1 MPHRFTRRVAASLTV
16 VAGTLCLT
24 GCTLPFSTVVA
35 TSTVAPTPLPAAPS
49 VVRPPLVQSGPPPA
63 LANTGSHWAPMLA
76 SMLTYGQWLMANPGM
91 GVTATVA
98 TAGCPL
104 TDLLTTRIA
113 DLAAEGWR
121 LAPAPLTISS
131 LGVPSRLASGQT
143 TVDLQVVASRGTET
157 VVDATG
163 QPASGIAALPPAT
176 FDISLN
182 LGGDGRW
189 RLCTAAPAEPVQ
201 RPDGSLDSSPS
212 LL

>member
-143 TVDLQVVASRGTET
+143 TVDLQVVASRGPDRPPSTFRWSPP
-157 VVDATG
+157 AARRPSSMR
-163 QPASGIAALPPAT
+163 PASRPPGSQP
-176 FDISLN
+176 FL
-182 LGGDGRW
+182 R
-189 RLCTAAPAEPVQ
+189 
-201 RPDGSLDSSPS
+201 RPSTSR
-212 LL
+212 